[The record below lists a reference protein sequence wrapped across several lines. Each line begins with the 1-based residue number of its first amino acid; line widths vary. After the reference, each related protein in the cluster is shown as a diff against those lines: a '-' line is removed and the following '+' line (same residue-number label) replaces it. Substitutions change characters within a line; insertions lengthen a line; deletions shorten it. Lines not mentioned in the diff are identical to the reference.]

1 MRIDTYEQDA
11 MLADR
16 YGDRLE
22 RALRWQQEK
31 RQKERRQA
39 KLEKE
44 RRRAAEPFNPPRLIN
59 YKLGK

>member
-1 MRIDTYEQDA
+1 MRIYTYEQDA
-11 MLADR
+11 S
-16 YGDRLE
+16 DRLE

-31 RQKERRQA
+31 RQKERRRA